1 MGKTR
6 RTKKFAA
13 KKRLINPKDSRI
25 KKNAE
30 KIQEKEKKQKDLT
43 KDKVNDGMQVKEL

>member
-1 MGKTR
+1 MGKMK

-25 KKNAE
+25 KKN
-30 KIQEKEKKQKDLT
+30 QEKFKEKEQKIVKSL
-43 KDKVNDGMQVKEL
+43 KEKVNEDMQIKEM